1 MKANFGADFYLGVFG
16 TVFGAAFLYQSETLM
31 YPSKV
36 FPVFIS
42 IAIIAIS
49 ILITAQG
56 IITSSQYKKT
66 GGIFS
71 GLGKPAIV
79 TGIAAIYVMSIGH
92 VGFYVASFVCIMVL
106 SIITTRDRLTFASF
120 GSTVIASLVYLG
132 CVYLVFTY
140 ALGSSIP
147 SGMLF

>member
-36 FPVFIS
+36 FPIFIS
-42 IAIIAIS
+42 VAIIAIS

-56 IITSSQYKKT
+56 IITSPQYKKT

-71 GLGKPAIV
+71 GLGKPSIV
-79 TGIAAIYVMSIGH
+79 IVIASIYVLSIRH
-92 VGFYVASFVCIMVL
+92 VGFYVASFLCIMVL
-106 SIITTRDRLTFASF
+106 SIIATRDRQTPASL

-132 CVYLVFTY
+132 CVYLVFSF
-140 ALGSSIP
+140 LLRSSIP